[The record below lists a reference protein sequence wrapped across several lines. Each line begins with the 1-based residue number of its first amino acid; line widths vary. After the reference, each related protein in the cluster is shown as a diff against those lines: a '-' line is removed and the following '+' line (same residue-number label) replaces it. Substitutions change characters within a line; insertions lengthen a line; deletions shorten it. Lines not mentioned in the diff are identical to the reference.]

1 MGVFMLFG
9 FPFIA
14 LIYFIWYVRV
24 PKIIDDWDYS
34 SSDSYKP
41 IGLKVWTLMLI
52 VIISIIPIVNAIAV
66 GVSLIW
72 MAVQISLEGW
82 SGVFGKSN
90 KPNIFTPI
98 GKFLNK
104 ELVKPK
110 KNDSHK

>member
-24 PKIIDDWDYS
+24 PKVADDFDYYS
-34 SSDSYKP
+34 PDEFKP

-52 VIISIIPIVNAIAV
+52 VSISIIPFANVACIF
-66 GVSLIW
+66 VSLIW
-72 MAVQISLEGW
+72 LAVQISLEGW
-82 SGVFGKSN
+82 SEVFGKFD
-90 KPNIFTPI
+90 KPTIFTPI

-110 KNDSHK
+110 KNDSRK